1 MTQSFVASYDY
12 SLPQLVS
19 RVLRRPA
26 FMNGGHHVIGE
37 LIAPAR
43 VILHHLADPPIRP
56 EPVVRVRRVRQEK
69 RSRFRRGTLR

>member
-1 MTQSFVASYDY
+1 
-12 SLPQLVS
+12 
-19 RVLRRPA
+19 
-26 FMNGGHHVIGE
+26 MNGGHRVIGE
-37 LIAPAR
+37 LIAPVR